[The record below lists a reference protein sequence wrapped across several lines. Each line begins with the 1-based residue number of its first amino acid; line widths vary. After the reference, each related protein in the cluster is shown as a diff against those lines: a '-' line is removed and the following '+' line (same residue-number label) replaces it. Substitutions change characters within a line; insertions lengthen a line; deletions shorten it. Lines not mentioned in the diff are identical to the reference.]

1 MTRRARRGPMPY
13 RANPASTVQSAVD
26 WKKLLLVALV
36 VLLVLIGLPL
46 LMGGM
51 GGGCAD
57 CGPAV
62 IAGAACTIAA
72 VLTGIAAGIAL
83 LALMIRSRRD
93 QLFDLLRATVFERPP
108 QFA

>member
-1 MTRRARRGPMPY
+1 M
-13 RANPASTVQSAVD
+13 D
-26 WKKLLLVALV
+26 WKKILLVALV

-51 GGGCAD
+51 ASGCAD

-62 IAGAACTIAA
+62 LAGADCTIVA
-72 VLTGIAAGIAL
+72 VLTGIAAGLAL
-83 LALMIRSRRD
+83 LALMFRSRRD
-93 QLFDLLRATVFERPP
+93 EFFDLLRATVFERPP